1 MKHTRACWVLVSVN
15 GKRKE
20 KISKVRELLWR
31 ENEKSLQSANE
42 KSFLI
47 NLQVTVTFRK
57 VVTLSEK
64 SLLSK
69 K

>member
-1 MKHTRACWVLVSVN
+1 MKSH
-15 GKRKE
+15 
-20 KISKVRELLWR
+20 
-31 ENEKSLQSANE
+31 LQSANE

-64 SLLSK
+64 SLLFEKSLLSK